1 MKVLYFFK
9 EIAARK
15 KKKPANR
22 QFFNGVEKPAILS
35 QVRPRGIHVSVA
47 PEARQFFINWVAI
60 WKFVQRNKKR
70 FVGIRKTKEKLLINR
85 FPDFCRNAG
94 IRYTVLISDFLNCQ
108 KEKEMLHKLVQLFLF
123 YLGEKKKPYFCIK
136 NIVLSNCL

>member
-1 MKVLYFFK
+1 MSEFGFFFT
-9 EIAARK
+9 ARARCAVNTYCIFLKILPQGK
-15 KKKPANR
+15 KKTANR

-70 FVGIRKTKEKLLINR
+70 RVGIRKTKEKLLITR
-85 FPDFCRNAG
+85 FPDFCRDTG
-94 IRYTVLISDFLNCQ
+94 IRYTFLISDFLNCQ
-108 KEKEMLHKLVQLFLF
+108 IEKEMLHKLV
-123 YLGEKKKPYFCIK
+123 
-136 NIVLSNCL
+136 